1 MEFIIKYP
9 GVGFIHSIRLRQ
21 WHMAYQVMRTVNSAV
36 NSCSKWS
43 SWQFCNWASHNLF
56 KWNVIMCHDQVSRHL
71 CAFRAQ
77 KSLEGTRVH
86 PCAHG
91 MSRDRGS
98 GQTKPIPGT
107 GQREIF
113 IFLPVAPEPP
123 APCLLYT
130 ACICHSGFVNF
141 LKFHVNTPIPG
152 ASLPLSH
159 ILLFN
164 FTSNLKVPENQEF

>member
-1 MEFIIKYP
+1 MDFIIKYP

-36 NSCSKWS
+36 NSCSKLS

-56 KWNVIMCHDQVSRHL
+56 KWNIPCVMIRSPANNLSRHL

-91 MSRDRGS
+91 MGSDRGS

-113 IFLPVAPEPP
+113 IFLPVAPELP

-141 LKFHVNTPIPG
+141 LKFHPSWCIP
-152 ASLPLSH
+152 PTQSH
-159 ILLFN
+159 PAL
-164 FTSNLKVPENQEF
+164 